1 MYKVLEKE
9 VELYAA
15 KTLDEAMVFA
25 KTHEG
30 FVTIAGEGMEIVGR
44 FGADSIK
51 NGRCPDGVAYDWM
64 KRRTQ

>member
-1 MYKVLEKE
+1 MYKVFEKE

-25 KTHEG
+25 KTYEG
-30 FVTIAGEGMEIVGR
+30 FVTISGEGIEIVGR
-44 FGADSIK
+44 FGADSVED
-51 NGRCPDGVAYDWM
+51 GVCPDGVAYDWM